1 MALILYDQMT
11 LDYHEN
17 LTKYKLPFQALLG
30 STCNIKPEDVSHLR
44 TLIKDK
50 YICVTLLYRGSLH
63 GWTI

>member
-11 LDYHEN
+11 LDYHED

-50 YICVTLLYRGSLH
+50 YI
-63 GWTI
+63 